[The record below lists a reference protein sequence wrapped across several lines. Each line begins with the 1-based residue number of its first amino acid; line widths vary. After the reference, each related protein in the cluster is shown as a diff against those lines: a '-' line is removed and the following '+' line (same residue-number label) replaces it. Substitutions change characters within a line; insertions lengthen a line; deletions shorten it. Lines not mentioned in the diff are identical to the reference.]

1 MRLRPD
7 PGGPLARFLL
17 LDTCT
22 CYLKL
27 HAERVRSA
35 SESPIVALVT

>member
-17 LDTCT
+17 LDT